1 MLQIICSCNRIA
13 EVKHRKNGKKLAY
26 THCSSCGGGVV
37 STVKAAEIE
46 SQAKYD
52 IGVKGAFLNPAS
64 KDVLPK
70 QVGEPK
76 DFKPEAQLSPEFLEP
91 DIKNEVPE
99 NDSPPVNSSGLLK
112 VVFGFLFAA
121 VIGGGVYQVSK
132 GKG

>member
-46 SQAKYD
+46 SQAKND
-52 IGVKGAFLNPAS
+52 IGVKGEFLNPAS
-64 KDVLPK
+64 NNVQSK
-70 QVGEPK
+70 QIGEPK

-99 NDSPPVNSSGLLK
+99 SDSPPMKSSGLLK